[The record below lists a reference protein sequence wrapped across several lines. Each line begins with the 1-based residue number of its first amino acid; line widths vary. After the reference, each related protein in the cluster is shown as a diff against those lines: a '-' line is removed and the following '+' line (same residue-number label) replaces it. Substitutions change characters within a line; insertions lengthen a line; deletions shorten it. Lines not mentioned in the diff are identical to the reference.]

1 MRIIFWGFEPNSK
14 PFYMMK
20 PGIEDRMV
28 QYLEGILKV
37 GNLVLAI
44 VAGFIALSLIKATK
58 KRSELKPWIFL
69 IWALVFFAVQ
79 MILGALR
86 AFQIFESAFLTH
98 VNPAI
103 ILILLIVALILQIQQ
118 GVSK

>member
-1 MRIIFWGFEPNSK
+1 VYSHPKGF
-14 PFYMMK
+14 YIGK
-20 PGIEDRMV
+20 PGIEDSMV

-37 GNLVLAI
+37 GNLVLAV

-58 KRSELKPWIFL
+58 KRNELKPWIFL